1 MFDWK
6 TLCKKLLF
14 PPIWLIILLTVV
26 CAALLV
32 LVFVKGWEEHPVS
45 YAVYVLSAYW
55 VTVLTIFCIKV
66 LPGYYRDIKQR
77 IYNTKYGNRYMTD
90 ITFKN
95 HVSLYLS
102 LGINLLYVGTNILS
116 YFLYRSV
123 WFVILAG
130 YYGILAVMRFL
141 LLRFIR
147 GVGVGNN
154 LIREF
159 RRSRLCGIILMTLNL
174 VLSGAVLMIVYQN
187 RGFEYHGMLI
197 YVMAAYTFY
206 VTTHSIVN
214 IIKYRK
220 YNSPV
225 LSTAKCINLSA
236 ALVSMLSLETAML
249 SQFGAAESPAFRRL
263 MVTLTGAGVSV
274 VVVSMSAYMII
285 RACREIK
292 RIKQSD
298 SQAESHKIKI

>member
-1 MFDWK
+1 MLDWK
-6 TLCKKLLF
+6 KLCKKLLY
-14 PPIWLIILLTVV
+14 PPVWLIVLLTFV

-32 LVFVKGWEEHPVS
+32 LIFVKGWEEHPVA

-55 VTVLTIFCIKV
+55 VTVLTLFCIMV
-66 LPGYYRDIKQR
+66 LPEYYRTIKQK

-90 ITFKN
+90 VTFKN
-95 HVSLYLS
+95 HVSLYMS
-102 LGINLLYVGTNILS
+102 LGINLLYVGTNVLS
-116 YFLYRSV
+116 WFLYRSV
-123 WFVILAG
+123 WFVILAF
-130 YYGILAVMRFL
+130 YYAILAIMRFL

-147 GVGVGNN
+147 GVGVGNS

-220 YNSPV
+220 YKSPI

-263 MVTLTGAGVSV
+263 MVMLTGAGVSIV
-274 VVVSMSAYMII
+274 VVTMSAYMII

-292 RIKQSD
+292 RLQQSRSD
-298 SQAESHKIKI
+298 TASHSI